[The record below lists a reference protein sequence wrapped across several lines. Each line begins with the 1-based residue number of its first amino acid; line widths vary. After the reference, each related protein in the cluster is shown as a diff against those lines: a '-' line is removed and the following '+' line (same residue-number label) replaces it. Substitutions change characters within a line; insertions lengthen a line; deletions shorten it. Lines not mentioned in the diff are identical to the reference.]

1 MCLNGGPS
9 SKCTDVLIKHF
20 FLTKILKKL
29 DGITDSMELGLNKLW
44 EIVKDREPWH
54 AAVY

>member
-44 EIVKDREPWH
+44 EIMKDREPWH